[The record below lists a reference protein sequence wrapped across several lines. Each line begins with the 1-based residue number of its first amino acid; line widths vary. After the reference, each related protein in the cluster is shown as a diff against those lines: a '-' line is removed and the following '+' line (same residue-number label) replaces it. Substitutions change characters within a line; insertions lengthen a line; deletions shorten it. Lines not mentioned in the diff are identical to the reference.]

1 MYDRNMNNQ
10 IESLLIE
17 RDGYLKRNL
26 KDRAASVD
34 AELERLG
41 HKSKKIN
48 DSAEIES
55 ASIEPVI
62 EKATVKRASKKS
74 R

>member
-1 MYDRNMNNQ
+1 MYDRNMNIQ

-26 KDRAASVD
+26 KDRAAAVD

-41 HKSKKIN
+41 HKSKKISA
-48 DSAEIES
+48 SAEIES
-55 ASIEPVI
+55 ATIEPVI